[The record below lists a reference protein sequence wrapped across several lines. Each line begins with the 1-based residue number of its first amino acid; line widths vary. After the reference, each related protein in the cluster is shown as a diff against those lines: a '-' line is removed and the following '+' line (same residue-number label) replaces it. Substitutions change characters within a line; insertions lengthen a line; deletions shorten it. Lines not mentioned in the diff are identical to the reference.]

1 MDLNREMKFFS
12 LLGIYS
18 QASVRK
24 IYKSGKKKKKS
35 DICIIKELQTIE
47 IVEHWW
53 RERQVAQEFLKT
65 HSGQDYT
72 LGGL

>member
-1 MDLNREMKFFS
+1 M
-12 LLGIYS
+12 
-18 QASVRK
+18 A
-24 IYKSGKKKKKS
+24 KKKKKS
-35 DICIIKELQTIE
+35 DIFTIKELQTIE
-47 IVEHWW
+47 IVENWW

>member
-1 MDLNREMKFFS
+1 M
-12 LLGIYS
+12 
-18 QASVRK
+18 A
-24 IYKSGKKKKKS
+24 KKKKKS
-35 DICIIKELQTIE
+35 DICTIKELQTIE